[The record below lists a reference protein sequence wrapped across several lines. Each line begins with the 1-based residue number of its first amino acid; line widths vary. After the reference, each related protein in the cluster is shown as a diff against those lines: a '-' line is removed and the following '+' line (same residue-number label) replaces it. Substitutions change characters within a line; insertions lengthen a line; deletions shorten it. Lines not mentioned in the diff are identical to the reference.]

1 MESIAGVQQLT
12 ILANTSTREYETKIV
27 ENMFKAN
34 KGVGFSYS
42 MYKVWEITTKK
53 CCIHGFKG
61 KQGSYRKEN
70 DMIIIK
76 YLLSPPS
83 SAQDLP

>member
-1 MESIAGVQQLT
+1 MCKKVTKWRTWSVMESIAGVQQLT

-42 MYKVWEITTKK
+42 MYKT
-53 CCIHGFKG
+53 
-61 KQGSYRKEN
+61 
-70 DMIIIK
+70 
-76 YLLSPPS
+76 
-83 SAQDLP
+83 